1 MLKQKYIKGFGELS
15 RDERLNML
23 TEITQDKEAF
33 KNELKNFRFSDSDLQ
48 NRLERISENTI
59 SNFFLPYSI
68 APNFLIDGTIYHV
81 PMVTEENQLVESVSN
96 AADFWYHHGGFTTVE
111 IATAKRG
118 YIHVMWKGATEELE
132 SLFSQFQDS
141 IKKKFNDII
150 NKLEAKSVKLNESW
164 LSDMTSEIENYY
176 MFGFSLE
183 TGNSMD
189 PELINSLLDY
199 LAKEIMEIAEKHNPG
214 KLTII
219 MAVLSNYTPGSYI
232 KMKVECPVSDLGEFD
247 KSLNGKE
254 FAEKFI
260 KAAEIGQHSVSRAV
274 TNNKGIMNG
283 IDAVLMATGN
293 DFRAA
298 EAGVHAYSIKK
309 GRQVALTDCQISND
323 TFSCW
328 IKIPL
333 ALGTTGEIVKLHPL
347 VSKSFEI
354 LGQPD
359 AKELMKIVAAV
370 GLASSFGGITYLIT
384 RHI

>member
-1 MLKQKYIKGFGELS
+1 MAKQKFINGFGELS
-15 RDERLNML
+15 RDDRLNML
-23 TEITQDKEAF
+23 SEIAQDKEAF
-33 KNELKNFRFSDSDLQ
+33 NNDLKKYRFSDYHLQ
-48 NRLERISENTI
+48 NKLEQISENTI

-68 APNFLIDGTIYHV
+68 APNFLIDGNIYHV
-81 PMVTEENQLVESVSN
+81 PMVTEEAKVVESVSN
-96 AADFWYHHGGFTTVE
+96 AASFWYEHGGFTTVE
-111 IATAKRG
+111 IDTAKRG
-118 YIHVMWKGATEELE
+118 YIHVMWNGTAEELE
-132 SLFSQFQDS
+132 SLFSQFQDN

-150 NKLEAKSVKLNESW
+150 NKLDAKSVKLNESW
-164 LSDMTSEIENYY
+164 LSDMTSEMKNYY

-183 TGNSMD
+183 TGNSMGAD
-189 PELINSLLDY
+189 LINSLLDY
-199 LAKEIMEIAEKHNPG
+199 LAKEIKEIAEKNNPG

-232 KMKVECPVSDLGEFD
+232 KMKVESPVRELGKFD
-247 KSLNGKE
+247 KSLDGKE
-254 FAEKFI
+254 FAEKFRNAI
-260 KAAEIGQHSVSRAV
+260 EIGKHSVSRAV

-298 EAGVHAYSIKK
+298 EAGVHAYSVTK

-333 ALGTTGEIVKLHPL
+333 SLGTTGEIVKLHPL
-347 VSKSFEI
+347 VSKSLEI

-384 RHI
+384 QY